1 MRFVCREDRDHV
13 FSCRQQLKRSDI
25 YQDAYMTADFARAIQ
40 EERRKL
46 IKAMFV
52 ARDKGPQAKVIN
64 RDLFVDGETYNITN
78 IPEELTQQE
87 YY

>member
-1 MRFVCREDRDHV
+1 
-13 FSCRQQLKRSDI
+13 
-25 YQDAYMTADFARAIQ
+25 MTADFARAIQ